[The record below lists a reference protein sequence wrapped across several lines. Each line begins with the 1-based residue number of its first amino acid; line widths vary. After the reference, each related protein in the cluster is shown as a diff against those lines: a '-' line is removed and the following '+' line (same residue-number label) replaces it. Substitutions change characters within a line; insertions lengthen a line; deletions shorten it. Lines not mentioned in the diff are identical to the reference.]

1 LTPPSQTGY
10 PWTMPGDRPMPAPST
25 AALHDRALADL
36 RFIRETM
43 EQASVTTFSGRALM
57 GVGLLAAVVG
67 TLASIARTREGWLL
81 LWIAL
86 AGVSVPLAALATARK
101 SRAAGLPLAS
111 GPARK
116 FGLCLAPAM
125 IAGGLLTVVLARA
138 GLWGLLPGLW
148 LLVYGAGVVAGGAFS
163 VRVVPV
169 MGVGFMA
176 LGACALLGPT
186 TWGDVLLVV
195 GFGGLHLVFGALIAR
210 QYGG

>member
-1 LTPPSQTGY
+1 
-10 PWTMPGDRPMPAPST
+10 MPTDRPMPAPST

-43 EQASVTTFSGRALM
+43 EQASVTTFSGGALI
-57 GVGLLAAVVG
+57 GVGLLAVLVG
-67 TLASIARTREGWLL
+67 TLASLARTRERWLL
-81 LWIAL
+81 LWLAL
-86 AGVSVPLAALATARK
+86 AAISVPLAALATARK

-116 FGLCLAPAM
+116 FALCLAPAM
-125 IAGGLLTVVLARA
+125 LAGGLLTVVLARA
-138 GLWGLLPGLW
+138 GQWSLLPGLW
-148 LLVYGAGVVAGGAFS
+148 LLVYGAGVVAGGTFS

-176 LGACALLGPT
+176 LGACALLGPAA
-186 TWGDVLLVV
+186 WGDLLLIV
-195 GFGGLHLVFGALIAR
+195 GFGGLHVVFGALIAR